1 MATKTKTTISK
12 KEKFSELLLQVN
24 NDLAITNS
32 LDEALEAL
40 VGITTSII
48 KCERGTIFLNDPK
61 SEELY
66 SRVAQGNFMREIRFM
81 NTKGVAGWSYTNEQ
95 GAIVHDAYK
104 DNRFNK
110 NVDIRTG
117 FRTKSILCTPLKT
130 VSGKRIGVSQLLNKM
145 DGQFSDEDLELLEA
159 MTAQAAIAIQSHV
172 ALEQMELARKKELEF
187 MDLVSEISSE
197 LELTSLLAKII
208 ATITT
213 MLDAERSSLFINDE
227 KTNELFTMV
236 GEGLSQELRFPNHMG
251 IAGHVFTSGE
261 TVNIPHAYADLR
273 FNPAVDKTTGFFTR
287 SMLCAPVT
295 NKDGKI
301 IGVSQVLNK
310 QGGGFSDEDVSRLT
324 AFTSQISIGI
334 ENASLFDNIQSLMNY
349 NESMLNSMSNG
360 VITVDGDG
368 IVEKCNPAGIKILKM
383 ESEDAI
389 LKQEFKKIFK
399 GKNKWIVDKLEK
411 IEEIEFIADAELEFA
426 GEKISCNITIMPLT
440 GGENESLGILLM
452 IEDIST
458 EKRMKSTMSRYMD
471 ADLADQLLAG
481 GDGDDV
487 MGGKESIGTVL
498 FSDIRSFTTLTESLG
513 AQGTVGFL
521 NDYFTIMVDC
531 IQEEGGM
538 LDKFIGDA
546 IMAIFGTPVAHDD
559 DPDRG
564 LRAAIQM
571 MVGLN
576 EFNVLRKSQGLPP
589 VDHGMGL
596 NTDQIVSGN
605 IGSPK
610 RMDYTVIG
618 DGVNLAARVESSC
631 KKYGAHILMSEY
643 TFHALKATYRT
654 RQIDMVI
661 VKGKTVP
668 VGVYEVLDYHTKETF
683 PNMIEVLEMF
693 NNGIEYYNEGNWD
706 KAITQFKKAQKGNPD
721 DKCSNMYVE
730 RCGILKKRDPKDWDG
745 VWVATSK

>member
-1 MATKTKTTISK
+1 
-12 KEKFSELLLQVN
+12 
-24 NDLAITNS
+24 
-32 LDEALEAL
+32 
-40 VGITTSII
+40 
-48 KCERGTIFLNDPK
+48 
-61 SEELY
+61 
-66 SRVAQGNFMREIRFM
+66 
-81 NTKGVAGWSYTNEQ
+81 
-95 GAIVHDAYK
+95 
-104 DNRFNK
+104 
-110 NVDIRTG
+110 
-117 FRTKSILCTPLKT
+117 
-130 VSGKRIGVSQLLNKM
+130 
-145 DGQFSDEDLELLEA
+145 
-159 MTAQAAIAIQSHV
+159 
-172 ALEQMELARKKELEF
+172 
-187 MDLVSEISSE
+187 
-197 LELTSLLAKII
+197 
-208 ATITT
+208 

-273 FNPAVDKTTGFFTR
+273 FNPAVDKSTGFFTR

-360 VITVDGDG
+360 VITVDGEG
-368 IVEKCNPAGIKILKM
+368 MVEKCNPAGIKILKM

-399 GKNKWIVDKLEK
+399 GKNKWIVEKLDK
-411 IEEIEFIADAELEFA
+411 IEDIEFIADAELEFG

-531 IQEEGGM
+531 IQAEGGM

-564 LRAAIQM
+564 LRAAIEM
-571 MVGLN
+571 MLGLN

-618 DGVNLAARVESSC
+618 DGVNLAARIESSC
-631 KKYGAHILMSEY
+631 KKYGAHILISEY

-654 RQIDMVI
+654 RQIDRVV

-668 VGVYEVLDYHTKETF
+668 VRVYEVLDYHTKETF

-693 NNGIEYYNEGNWD
+693 NNGMEYYNEGSWD
-706 KAITQFKKAQKGNPD
+706 KAIAQFKKAQKGNPD

-730 RCGILKKRDPKDWDG
+730 RCGVLKKRDPKDWDG

>member
-1 MATKTKTTISK
+1 M
-12 KEKFSELLLQVN
+12 KEKNGQYSELLLQVN
-24 NDLAITNS
+24 NDLAVTET
-32 LDEALEAL
+32 LDQALEAL

-81 NTKGVAGWSYTNEQ
+81 NTKGVAGWAYTNEK
-95 GAIVHDAYK
+95 GVIVPDAYK
-104 DNRFNK
+104 DERFNK

-117 FRTKSILCTPLKT
+117 FRTKSILCTPLRT
-130 VSGKRIGVSQLLNKM
+130 VSGKRIGVSQLLNKV
-145 DGQFSDEDLELLEA
+145 DGQFQESDLDLLEA

-172 ALEQMELARKKELEF
+172 ALEQMEQARQKELEF

-197 LELTSLLAKII
+197 LELTSLLSKII

-227 KTNELFTMV
+227 KTGELFTMV

-273 FNPAVDKTTGFFTR
+273 FNPGVDKQTGFFTR

-310 QGGGFSDEDVSRLT
+310 QGGAFTPEDVSRLT

-334 ENASLFDNIQSLMNY
+334 ENASLFDNIQGLMNY

-360 VITVDGDG
+360 VITINEEG
-368 IVEKCNPAGIKILKM
+368 IIEKCNPACMRLMHIEGEENVIKKDIK
-383 ESEDAI
+383 
-389 LKQEFKKIFK
+389 EFFK
-399 GKNKWIVDKLEK
+399 GKNKWLLEK
-411 IEEIEFIADAELEFA
+411 FKNVEEDEYIADAEMEFS
-426 GEKISCNITIMPLT
+426 GEKLSTNLTIMPLA
-440 GGENESLGILLM
+440 GKEGESLGSLLM
-452 IEDIST
+452 VEDISS

-471 ADLADQLLAG
+471 ADLAEQLMEG
-481 GDGDDV
+481 GEDV
-487 MGGKESIGTVL
+487 LGGTESVGTVL
-498 FSDIRSFTTLTESLG
+498 FSDVRSFTTLTEDLG
-513 AQGTVGFL
+513 AQGTVQFL
-521 NDYFTIMVDC
+521 NEYFTIMVDC
-531 IQEEGGM
+531 IQDEGGM

-546 IMAIFGTPVAHDD
+546 IMAIFGTPMAHED

-564 LRAAIQM
+564 VRAAIKM
-571 MVGLN
+571 MTDLN
-576 EFNVLRKSQGLPP
+576 DYNERRKSQGKPP

-631 KKYGAHILMSEY
+631 KKYGAHILMSEF
-643 TFHALKATYRT
+643 TFQALKATYRT
-654 RQIDMVI
+654 RQVDKVI

-668 VGVYEVLDYHTKETF
+668 VGVYEVLDYHTKESF

-706 KAITQFKKAQKGNPD
+706 KAITQFTKAQKGNPD

-730 RCGILKKRDPKDWDG
+730 RCEILKKRDPKDWDG

>member
-1 MATKTKTTISK
+1 
-12 KEKFSELLLQVN
+12 
-24 NDLAITNS
+24 
-32 LDEALEAL
+32 
-40 VGITTSII
+40 
-48 KCERGTIFLNDPK
+48 
-61 SEELY
+61 
-66 SRVAQGNFMREIRFM
+66 
-81 NTKGVAGWSYTNEQ
+81 
-95 GAIVHDAYK
+95 
-104 DNRFNK
+104 
-110 NVDIRTG
+110 
-117 FRTKSILCTPLKT
+117 
-130 VSGKRIGVSQLLNKM
+130 M

-172 ALEQMELARKKELEF
+172 ALEQMEQARKKELEF

-197 LELTSLLAKII
+197 LELTSLLSKII

-227 KTNELFTMV
+227 KTSELFTMV

-251 IAGHVFTSGE
+251 IAGHVFTTGE

-368 IVEKCNPAGIKILKM
+368 IVEKCNPAGIKILNI
-383 ESEDAI
+383 ESEENI
-389 LKQEFKKIFK
+389 LKKEFNTIFK
-399 GKNKWIVDKLEK
+399 GKNKWIVEK
-411 IEEIEFIADAELEFA
+411 IKKVEDIDFLPDAELEFG
-426 GEKISCNITIMPLT
+426 GEKISCNLTIMPLT
-440 GGENESLGILLM
+440 GGENESLGMLLM
-452 IEDIST
+452 IEDISS

-471 ADLADQLLAG
+471 ADLADQLLEA
-481 GDGDDV
+481 GDGDDM

-521 NDYFTIMVDC
+521 NDYFSVMVDC
-531 IQEEGGM
+531 IQDEGGM

-571 MVGLN
+571 MHGLD
-576 EFNVLRKSQGLPP
+576 EFNAIRKSQGLPP

-596 NTDQIVSGN
+596 NTDEIVSGN

-618 DGVNLAARVESSC
+618 DGVNLAARIESSC
-631 KKYGAHILMSEY
+631 KKYGAKILMSEY
-643 TFHALKATYRT
+643 TFEALKATYRT
-654 RQIDMVI
+654 RQVDCVI
-661 VKGKTVP
+661 VKGKTEP
-668 VGVYEVLDYHTKETF
+668 VRVFEVLDYHSKESF

-693 NNGIEYYNEGNWD
+693 NNGMEYYNEGNWD
-706 KAITQFKKAQKGNPD
+706 KAIAQFKKAQKGNPD
-721 DKCSNMYVE
+721 DKASNMYVE

>member
-1 MATKTKTTISK
+1 MATKTKSKVSK
-12 KEKFSELLLQVN
+12 KEQFSELLLQVN

-32 LDEALEAL
+32 LDEALESL

-48 KCERGTIFLNDPK
+48 KCERGTIFLNDSK
-61 SEELY
+61 TEELY

-81 NTKGVAGWSYTNEQ
+81 NSKGVAGWSYTNEK
-95 GAIVHDAYK
+95 GAIVDDAYK
-104 DNRFNK
+104 DDRFNK

-117 FRTKSILCTPLKT
+117 FRTKSILCTPLRT
-130 VSGKRIGVSQLLNKM
+130 VSGKKIGVSQLLNKK
-145 DGQFSDEDLELLEA
+145 DDKFSEEDLELLEA

-172 ALEQMELARKKELEF
+172 ALEQMEANRQKEKEF
-187 MDLVSEISSE
+187 MELVGEISSE
-197 LELTSLLAKII
+197 LELSSLLSKII

-213 MLDAERSSLFINDE
+213 MLEAERSSLFINDE
-227 KTNELFTMV
+227 KTNELYTMV
-236 GEGLSQELRFPNHMG
+236 GEGLSEEIRFPNHMG
-251 IAGHVFTSGE
+251 IAGAVFTSGE

-273 FNPAVDKTTGFFTR
+273 FNPGIDKTTGFFTR
-287 SMLCAPVT
+287 SMLCAPVI

-310 QGGGFSDEDVSRLT
+310 QGGGFTDEDVLKLT

-334 ENASLFDNIQSLMNY
+334 ENASLFVNIQNLVNY

-360 VITVDGDG
+360 VITIDGEG
-368 IVEKCNPAGIKILKM
+368 LVERCNPAGVKILQL
-383 ESEDAI
+383 ESDELI
-389 LKQEFKKIFK
+389 LKKEFKTIFK
-399 GKNKWIVDKLEK
+399 GKNKWIVEK
-411 IEEIEFIADAELEFA
+411 IEKIETTEFLPDAELEFS
-426 GEKISCNITIMPLT
+426 GEKISTNITLMPLKGT
-440 GGENESLGILLM
+440 EDESLGTLLM
-452 IEDIST
+452 IEDISS

-481 GDGDDV
+481 GDGEDV

-498 FSDIRSFTTLTESLG
+498 FSDIRSFTNLTESLG

-531 IQEEGGM
+531 IQDEGGM

-571 MVGLN
+571 MHGLN
-576 EFNVLRKSQGLPP
+576 EFNDIRKSQGLPP

-596 NTDQIVSGN
+596 NTDEIVSGN

-618 DGVNLAARVESSC
+618 DGVNLAARIESSC
-631 KKYGAHILMSEY
+631 KKYGAKILMSEY
-643 TFHALKATYRT
+643 TFKALKATYRT
-654 RQIDMVI
+654 RQVDCVI
-661 VKGKTVP
+661 VKGKTEP
-668 VGVYEVLDYHTKETF
+668 VHVFEVLDFHSKESF

-706 KAITQFKKAQKGNPD
+706 KAIVQFKKAQKGNPD
-721 DKCSNMYVE
+721 DKASNMYVE
-730 RCGILKKRDPKDWDG
+730 RCEVLKKRDPKDWNG

>member
-1 MATKTKTTISK
+1 METKIKPKISK
-12 KEKFSELLLQVN
+12 KEQFSDLLLQVN
-24 NDLAITNS
+24 NDLAITNT

-48 KCERGTIFLNDPK
+48 QCERGTIYLNDPK

-81 NTKGVAGWSYTNEQ
+81 NTQGVAGWSYTNNK
-95 GAIVHDAYK
+95 GTIVHDAYK
-104 DNRFNK
+104 DDRFNK

-117 FRTKSILCTPLKT
+117 FRTKSILSTPLCT
-130 VSGKRIGVSQLLNKM
+130 VSGNRIGVSQLLNKI
-145 DGQFSDEDLELLEA
+145 DGQFSESDLELLEA
-159 MTAQAAIAIQSHV
+159 MTAQATIAIQTHV
-172 ALEQMELARKKELEF
+172 ALEQMEEAQKKEMEF
-187 MDLVSEISSE
+187 MNLVSEISSE
-197 LELTSLLAKII
+197 LELSSLLSKII
-208 ATITT
+208 STITT

-227 KTNELFTMV
+227 KTNELYTMV
-236 GEGLSQELRFPNHMG
+236 GEGLLQELRFPNHIG
-251 IAGHVFTSGE
+251 IAGHVFCSGE
-261 TVNIPHAYADLR
+261 TLNIPHAYADLR
-273 FNPAVDKTTGFFTR
+273 FNPEVDKSTGFFTR

-295 NKDGKI
+295 NKEGKI
-301 IGVSQVLNK
+301 IGVSQALNK
-310 QGGGFSDEDVSRLT
+310 RGGGFSDEDVSRLT

-360 VITVDGDG
+360 VITIDVEGL
-368 IVEKCNPAGIKILKM
+368 IEKCNPAGIKILKM
-383 ESEDAI
+383 ESEEDI
-389 LKQEFKKIFK
+389 IKKEFKKIFK
-399 GKNKWIVDKLEK
+399 GKNKWIVDKISK
-411 IEEIEFIADAELEFA
+411 IEDIDYIADAELEFG
-426 GEKISCNITIMPLT
+426 GENISSNLTIMPLT
-440 GGENESLGILLM
+440 GSENESLGTLLM
-452 IEDIST
+452 IEDISS
-458 EKRMKSTMSRYMD
+458 EKRMKSTMPRYMD
-471 ADLADQLLAG
+471 ADLADQLLE
-481 GDGDDV
+481 DSSDDV
-487 MGGKESIGTVL
+487 LGGKESIGTVL

-513 AQGTVGFL
+513 AQGTVSFL

-546 IMAIFGTPVAHDD
+546 MMAIFGTPMAHDD

-564 LRAAIQM
+564 LRAAIKM
-571 MVGLN
+571 MTGLN

-618 DGVNLAARVESSC
+618 DGVNLAARIESSC

-643 TFHALKATYRT
+643 TFQALRATYRT
-654 RQIDMVI
+654 RQVDRVI

-668 VGVYEVLDYHTKETF
+668 VGVYEVLDYHTKDSF

-693 NNGIEYYNEGNWD
+693 NNGIEYYNEGKWND
-706 KAITQFKKAQKGNPD
+706 AIKQFKKAQIGNPE
-721 DKCSNMYVE
+721 DKTSNMYVE
-730 RCGILKKRDPKDWDG
+730 RCEILKKKNPKDWDG

>member
-1 MATKTKTTISK
+1 
-12 KEKFSELLLQVN
+12 
-24 NDLAITNS
+24 
-32 LDEALEAL
+32 
-40 VGITTSII
+40 
-48 KCERGTIFLNDPK
+48 
-61 SEELY
+61 
-66 SRVAQGNFMREIRFM
+66 
-81 NTKGVAGWSYTNEQ
+81 
-95 GAIVHDAYK
+95 
-104 DNRFNK
+104 
-110 NVDIRTG
+110 
-117 FRTKSILCTPLKT
+117 
-130 VSGKRIGVSQLLNKM
+130 
-145 DGQFSDEDLELLEA
+145 

-360 VITVDGDG
+360 VITVDGEG
-368 IVEKCNPAGIKILKM
+368 LVEKCNPAGIKILKM

-399 GKNKWIVDKLEK
+399 GKNKWIVEKLDK
-411 IEEIEFIADAELEFA
+411 IEDIEFLADAELEFG
-426 GEKISCNITIMPLT
+426 GEKISCNVTIMPLT

-631 KKYGAHILMSEY
+631 KKYGAHILMSEH

-654 RQIDMVI
+654 RQIDMVV

>member
-1 MATKTKTTISK
+1 MATKTKSPISK

-104 DNRFNK
+104 DDRFNK

-117 FRTKSILCTPLKT
+117 FRTKSILCTPLRT
-130 VSGKRIGVSQLLNKM
+130 VSGKRIGVSQLLNKK
-145 DGQFSDEDLELLEA
+145 DDKFSEEDLELLEA

-172 ALEQMELARKKELEF
+172 ALEQMEQARKKELEF

-197 LELTSLLAKII
+197 LELTSLLSKII

-227 KTNELFTMV
+227 KTSELFTMV

-368 IVEKCNPAGIKILKM
+368 IIEKCNPAGIKILQI
-383 ESEDAI
+383 ESEENI
-389 LKQEFKKIFK
+389 LKKEFKTIFK
-399 GKNKWIVDKLEK
+399 GKNKWIVEK
-411 IEEIEFIADAELEFA
+411 VSKVEDIDFLPDAELEFG
-426 GEKISCNITIMPLT
+426 GEKISCNLTIMPLT
-440 GGENESLGILLM
+440 GGENESLGMLLM
-452 IEDIST
+452 IEDISS

-471 ADLADQLLAG
+471 ADLADQLLEA
-481 GDGDDV
+481 GDGDDM

-498 FSDIRSFTTLTESLG
+498 FSDIRSFTNLTESLG

-521 NDYFTIMVDC
+521 NDYFTVMVDC
-531 IQEEGGM
+531 IQNEGGM

-571 MVGLN
+571 MHGLN
-576 EFNVLRKSQGLPP
+576 EFNEIRKSQGLGP

-596 NTDQIVSGN
+596 NTDEIVSGN

-618 DGVNLAARVESSC
+618 DGVNLAARIESSC
-631 KKYGAHILMSEY
+631 KKYGAKILMSEY
-643 TFHALKATYRT
+643 TFEALKATYRT
-654 RQIDMVI
+654 RQVDCVI
-661 VKGKTVP
+661 VKGKTEP
-668 VGVYEVLDYHTKETF
+668 VRVFEVLDFHSKESF

-693 NNGIEYYNEGNWD
+693 NNGIEYYNEGHWD
-706 KAITQFKKAQKGNPD
+706 KAIAQFKKAQKGNPD
-721 DKCSNMYVE
+721 DKASNMYVE

>member
-1 MATKTKTTISK
+1 
-12 KEKFSELLLQVN
+12 
-24 NDLAITNS
+24 
-32 LDEALEAL
+32 
-40 VGITTSII
+40 
-48 KCERGTIFLNDPK
+48 
-61 SEELY
+61 
-66 SRVAQGNFMREIRFM
+66 
-81 NTKGVAGWSYTNEQ
+81 
-95 GAIVHDAYK
+95 
-104 DNRFNK
+104 
-110 NVDIRTG
+110 
-117 FRTKSILCTPLKT
+117 
-130 VSGKRIGVSQLLNKM
+130 
-145 DGQFSDEDLELLEA
+145 
-159 MTAQAAIAIQSHV
+159 
-172 ALEQMELARKKELEF
+172 
-187 MDLVSEISSE
+187 
-197 LELTSLLAKII
+197 
-208 ATITT
+208 
-213 MLDAERSSLFINDE
+213 
-227 KTNELFTMV
+227 
-236 GEGLSQELRFPNHMG
+236 LRFPNHMG

-310 QGGGFSDEDVSRLT
+310 QGGGFSDEDVTRLT

-368 IVEKCNPAGIKILKM
+368 IVEKCNPAGMKILKI
-383 ESEDAI
+383 ESEENI
-389 LKQEFKKIFK
+389 LKKEFKTIFK
-399 GKNKWIVDKLEK
+399 GKNKWIVEK
-411 IEEIEFIADAELEFA
+411 VSKVEDIDFLPDAELEFG
-426 GEKISCNITIMPLT
+426 GEKISCNLTIMPLT
-440 GGENESLGILLM
+440 GGENESLGMLLM
-452 IEDIST
+452 IEDISS

-471 ADLADQLLAG
+471 ADLADQLLEA
-481 GDGDDV
+481 GDGDDM

-531 IQEEGGM
+531 IQDEGGM

-571 MVGLN
+571 MHGLN
-576 EFNVLRKSQGLPP
+576 EFNEIRKSQGLPP

-596 NTDQIVSGN
+596 NTDEIVSGN

-618 DGVNLAARVESSC
+618 DGVNLAARIESSC
-631 KKYGAHILMSEY
+631 KKYGAKILMSEY
-643 TFHALKATYRT
+643 TFKALKATYRT
-654 RQIDMVI
+654 RQVDCVI
-661 VKGKTVP
+661 VKGKTEP
-668 VGVYEVLDYHTKETF
+668 VHVFEVLDFHSKETF

>member
-1 MATKTKTTISK
+1 METKTKPVQNK
-12 KEKFSELLLQVN
+12 NGKFSELLLQVN

-32 LDEALEAL
+32 LDEALESL

-61 SEELY
+61 TEELY

-81 NTKGVAGWSYTNEQ
+81 NTKGVAGWAYTNEK

-104 DNRFNK
+104 DDRFNK

-117 FRTKSILCTPLKT
+117 FRTKSILCTPLRT
-130 VSGKRIGVSQLLNKM
+130 VSGKRIGVSQLLNKL
-145 DGQFSDEDLELLEA
+145 DGQFADSDLELLEA

-172 ALEQMELARKKELEF
+172 ALEAMEQARKKELEF

-197 LELTSLLAKII
+197 LELTSLLSKII

-273 FNPAVDKTTGFFTR
+273 FNPGVDKTTGFFTR

-360 VITVDGDG
+360 VITIDEEGL
-368 IVEKCNPAGIKILKM
+368 IEKCNPAGVKILKM
-383 ESEDAI
+383 DSEEDI
-389 LKQEFKKIFK
+389 IKKEFKKFFK
-399 GKNKWIVDKLEK
+399 GKNKWIVEKLAK
-411 IEEIEFIADAELEFA
+411 VEEIEFIADAELEFG
-426 GEKISCNITIMPLT
+426 GETISSNLTIMPLT
-440 GGENESLGILLM
+440 GSENESLGTLLM
-452 IEDIST
+452 IEDISS

-531 IQEEGGM
+531 IQDEGGM

-571 MVGLN
+571 MLGLN
-576 EFNVLRKSQGLPP
+576 EFNVLRKSKGLPP

-631 KKYGAHILMSEY
+631 KKYGAHILMSEH

-654 RQIDMVI
+654 RQIDMVV

-706 KAITQFKKAQKGNPD
+706 KAIAQFKKAQKGNPD